1 MQSVYD
7 QTSEHY
13 DDRYWDIQIHKY
25 SAFEKDF
32 IRDKSPL
39 IIDSGGGTGLLAR
52 YLKREIVILDLS
64 IGMLKV
70 SQRNYSSVHLI
81 AADGENL
88 PLRKESSDLVTSFSM
103 VQNLPSPQ
111 KGVREI
117 VRCSS
122 LKGII
127 TSLARV
133 LGREKLMDSLN
144 ECNVEYESVELSLE
158 DVGFRFRLLPQTHS
172 HRSQELP

>member
-1 MQSVYD
+1 MQSAYD

-13 DDRYWDIQIHKY
+13 DDRYWNIQIHKY

-32 IRDKSPL
+32 LGDKSSL

-52 YLKREIVILDLS
+52 YLKREIVILDIS

-70 SQRNYSSVHLI
+70 AQRNYSSVHLI

-122 LKGII
+122 SKGII
-127 TSLARV
+127 TSLARA
-133 LGREKLMDSLN
+133 LGYDKLMNSLN
-144 ECNVEYESVELSLE
+144 ECNVKYEPVELSQE
-158 DVGFRFRLLPQTHS
+158 DVGFRFLLLPQTHS
-172 HRSQELP
+172 RHS